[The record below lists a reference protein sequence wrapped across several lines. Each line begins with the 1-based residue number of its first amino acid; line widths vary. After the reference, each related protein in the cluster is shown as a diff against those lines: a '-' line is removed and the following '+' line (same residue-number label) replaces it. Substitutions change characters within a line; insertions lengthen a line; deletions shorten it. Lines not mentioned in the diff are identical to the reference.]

1 MRCQLIQTAKIDDHN
16 QAEKE
21 VLQFLTNLPE
31 DYFVYR
37 EFKITPAYHEKMK
50 GVEEQRPD
58 FVVIAPKLG
67 LVSIEVKDWNLTRNQ
82 YTWVD
87 QYTIQVER
95 SDGEIDEIHNP
106 FDQISRYR
114 YAFMELLR
122 GFDVFV
128 TSIVAFPRV
137 SKAEFFNRLHNIK
150 ELQNP
155 QSQFF
160 VDLDRTIFKEDLDKL
175 FLQPEKLLVNRVK
188 YSPKHFPSEPKEITR
203 LNKLLLPDSF
213 RIGDFSKRQANREQL
228 KVISEEQQ
236 RWIFDLRHEAN
247 YLLDVPGS
255 GKTNALISK
264 AIHIV
269 DTDGSNVPQI
279 LITTYSKNLETNI
292 LRIYSNK
299 ISGIKDQAKYRDA
312 ITVQCVPT
320 ILESIVISFYEY
332 SKVSFDELKK
342 SRTPH
347 EYNNWLQEQVL
358 EILRAA
364 PDQFKRFDYVLIDE
378 IQDFDNFF
386 LGVIRSLARSDNY
399 FFVGD
404 IGQKILDRSYDLQR
418 LGIVTYRIELE
429 KSYKM
434 YRTPQHIAELAIKFI
449 TSDPFCQ
456 KEFEENGYKSNIQYP
471 NTLPYAAEILRS
483 SRPVED
489 LVARI
494 SQFLSSHYTED
505 DILIISSNQLIQEIE
520 ERLTKQNIPHYIGEP
535 DQDGFIALVD
545 FQNAKGLEREIVF
558 VVGIEDLYERSSPDG
573 LFWEEGKKLRMES
586 FSRRMIY
593 VAMTRTIEQLI
604 IYYNKP
610 DNRFITELCNRN
622 NRILSKMAAG

>member
-1 MRCQLIQTAKIDDHN
+1 MKCQLIQIAKIDDNN
-16 QAEKE
+16 QAERE
-21 VLQFLTNLPE
+21 ILQFLTNLPE

-37 EFKITPAYHEKMK
+37 EFKITPAYHEKTK

-58 FVVIAPKLG
+58 FVVIGPKLG

-87 QYTIQVER
+87 QYTVQVER

-114 YAFMELLR
+114 YAFLELLR

-137 SKAEFFNRLHNIK
+137 SKAEFYNRFHNIK
-150 ELQNP
+150 ELNNP

-160 VDLDRTIFKEDLDKL
+160 IDMKRTIFKEDLDKL
-175 FLQPEKLLVNRVK
+175 FLQPEKLLVHRVK
-188 YSPKHFPSEPKEITR
+188 HSPKHYPSDPKEITR

-228 KVISEEQQ
+228 KIISEEQQ
-236 RWIFDLRHEAN
+236 RWIFDLRREAN

-269 DTDGSNVPQI
+269 DTAGLYVPQI

-292 LRIYSNK
+292 LRIFSNK
-299 ISGIKDQAKYRDA
+299 ISGTKSRPKYRDA

-320 ILESIVISFYEY
+320 VLESIVISFYEY
-332 SKVSFDELKK
+332 SRVSIDELKK
-342 SRTPH
+342 SKTPH
-347 EYNNWLQEQVL
+347 DFNNWLQEQVL

-386 LGVIRSLARSDNY
+386 LGVIKSLARSDNY

-404 IGQKILDRSYDLQR
+404 IGQKILDRSFDLQR
-418 LGIVTYRIELE
+418 LGIVIHRIELE

-449 TSDPFCQ
+449 TSDPYCQ

-483 SRPVED
+483 SRPVND
-489 LVARI
+489 MAARV
-494 SQFLSSHYTED
+494 SQFLSSHYTEG
-505 DILIISSNQLIQEIE
+505 DILIISSNELINEIVEQLK
-520 ERLTKQNIPHYIGEP
+520 ERNFPHYLGEP
-535 DQDGFIALVD
+535 DHDGFIALVD

-558 VVGIEDLYERSSPDG
+558 VVGIEELYEHSSPDG
-573 LFWEEGKKLRMES
+573 MFSEEGKKLRMES

-604 IYYNKP
+604 IYYSKP
-610 DNRFITELCNRN
+610 DNRFITELINRN
-622 NRILSKMAAG
+622 NQILSKVETG